1 MDEIKS
7 HGSKRKEEFMM
18 DRYTVTMRHK
28 LLGFLQYSLNEELCF
43 ALLCP
48 DQTDGKDLRT
58 RIRQTY

>member
-1 MDEIKS
+1 
-7 HGSKRKEEFMM
+7 MM